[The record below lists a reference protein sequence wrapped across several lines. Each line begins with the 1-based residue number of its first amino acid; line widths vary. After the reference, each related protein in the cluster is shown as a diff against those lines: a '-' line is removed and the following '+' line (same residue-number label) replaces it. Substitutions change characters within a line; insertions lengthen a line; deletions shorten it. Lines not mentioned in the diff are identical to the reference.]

1 MMNNLAVAVGCNCPI
16 HVQLRWVDAM
26 QGPDSNPTVDSD
38 VVVVVVDA
46 ANHANDVFAILIVD
60 VFATFYPVDVVVY
73 LVVAVLFLC
82 DFAMQLFNVM
92 LLDVNVLLEWLS
104 IAVLAVVG

>member
-1 MMNNLAVAVGCNCPI
+1 MALLSLSDVDVPI

-26 QGPDSNPTVDSD
+26 QGPDSNPKVDVV

-60 VFATFYPVDVVVY
+60 VLATFYPVDVVVY
-73 LVVAVLFLC
+73 LDVVHFLR
-82 DFAMQLFNVM
+82 DFAM
-92 LLDVNVLLEWLS
+92 
-104 IAVLAVVG
+104 